1 MTRGRE
7 AARGTEPGPWAGP
20 LARGAAPHARR
31 HCGACC
37 AHAVVYTAWCPSPC
51 ACAACLPLTVPFI
64 ALSLGRVRASWPGTT
79 AAERTAARRPPAD
92 AWRRPRALPPAPAA
106 RSASSMAAM
115 PGAGAAARL
124 ASERGNDRAQ
134 LGSLSHSITRA
145 RPCVVAAR
153 RGAAR
158 RGGRWGGDGLPAS
171 GGARAPQGGEGPAC
185 VQAAAAGGAG
195 GSARLGTPRR
205 GVPEVRQAQGS
216 TGADVGNEGE
226 RTRRLSDCR
235 GKRAAQRGRPAAQRN
250 SRWSASARQTVHYA
264 HVLLVT
270 LPSCTPPLRA
280 VPRAD

>member
-124 ASERGNDRAQ
+124 ASERGNDSCSAR
-134 LGSLSHSITRA
+134 LTLTLNHTRS
-145 RPCVVAAR
+145 PAAR
-153 RGAAR
+153 RQVGR
-158 RGGRWGGDGLPAS
+158 RWPPCKRRR
-171 GGARAPQGGEGPAC
+171 ARAPGRRGARVRPGGSRGRGRWQRPAGHTP
-185 VQAAAAGGAG
+185 Q
-195 GSARLGTPRR
+195 GSARGEASAGEHRRRCWERGGENTATERLPREESGAAGAPCR
-205 GVPEVRQAQGS
+205 PAQQPVERLCTANS
-216 TGADVGNEGE
+216 AL
-226 RTRRLSDCR
+226 RTRAV
-235 GKRAAQRGRPAAQRN
+235 GHAAL
-250 SRWSASARQTVHYA
+250 VH
-264 HVLLVT
+264 
-270 LPSCTPPLRA
+270 PTPPRCTTC
-280 VPRAD
+280 

>member
-1 MTRGRE
+1 MGR
-7 AARGTEPGPWAGP
+7 P

-115 PGAGAAARL
+115 PGAGAAPRL
-124 ASERGNDRAQ
+124 AGERGTTAQ
-134 LGSLSHSITRA
+134 LSSSHSHRVTRA

-185 VQAAAAGGAG
+185 GQAAAAGGGG